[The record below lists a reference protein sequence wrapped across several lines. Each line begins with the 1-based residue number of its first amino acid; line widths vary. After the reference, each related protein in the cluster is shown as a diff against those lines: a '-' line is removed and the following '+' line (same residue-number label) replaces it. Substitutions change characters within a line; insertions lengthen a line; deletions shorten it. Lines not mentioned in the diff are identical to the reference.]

1 MSGPGG
7 HARGMTSQFA
17 QVLAPITI
25 KGVTIPNRVVRTAHG
40 TNIGQGRISDDL
52 IAYHLARA
60 RGGVG
65 LSIIEAA
72 SVHWT
77 DTGTLRLHDES
88 CIEDAARLM
97 DAVRPT
103 GMRVFAQL
111 GHLGHEGVP
120 MRAGE
125 RPWSASEV
133 PSLTNGST
141 SHAMTI
147 AEIDEVI
154 GCFAQAARWMVEG
167 GVDGIE
173 VHAAH
178 GYLLQGFLSVATNRR
193 DDRYGGSFEGRL
205 RLSVEVLAAVRA
217 AVGPDVVVG
226 IRTGAEADE
235 AGMLAEDC
243 ADVVAALSDTGLVDY
258 VNVTYGSCRAA
269 HKIIGAMHERVGYEL
284 PTSEVVTKATSLP
297 TIVTGRFRTL
307 AEADEVIRTGI
318 ADLVGM
324 TRAHIADPDLVAKT
338 RAGRAHEVRPCIACN
353 QGCVGGLSLGR
364 MACAVN
370 ADVGFERV
378 HDGAYEPV
386 VTPRRVVVVGAGPAG
401 LEAARV
407 AALRG
412 HRVVVCEADTTLGGN
427 LRWSRRFPHR
437 GAIGEIVD
445 WLAAEV
451 VRLGVE
457 VRTGARVD
465 DAALA
470 ALAPDV
476 VIAAT
481 GAVRARP
488 AGAWSSIEIAALDAP
503 PPGVADAVIVDRFG
517 SYEVLGVAERLVG
530 WGIDVTVVTPLPML
544 AVRALRE
551 LVVAPALERLAA
563 GPGRFR
569 ARTGVDPG
577 EPLPVADLVVVIEPQ
592 HRPHGLTVS
601 DGVEVH
607 VVGDA
612 HEPGHLWGAIRSG
625 NAAGR
630 AV

>member
-1 MSGPGG
+1 
-7 HARGMTSQFA
+7 
-17 QVLAPITI
+17 
-25 KGVTIPNRVVRTAHG
+25 VVRTAHG

-65 LSIIEAA
+65 LTIIEAA

-88 CIEDAARLM
+88 CVEDAARLM

-133 PSLTNGST
+133 PSLTNGGT
-141 SHAMTI
+141 SHAMTLG
-147 AEIDEVI
+147 EIDELI
-154 GCFAQAARWMVEG
+154 ACFAQAARWMVDG

-178 GYLLQGFLSVATNRR
+178 GYLLQGFLSPSTNRR
-193 DDRYGGSFEGRL
+193 TDHYGGSFENRL
-205 RLSVEVLAAVRA
+205 RLTVEVLGAVRA
-217 AVGPDVVVG
+217 AVGGDVVVG
-226 IRTGAEADE
+226 VRTGAEADE

-243 ADVVAALSDTGLVDY
+243 ADVVAALGETGLIDY
-258 VNVTYGSCRAA
+258 VNVTFGSCRAA
-269 HKIIGAMHERVGYEL
+269 HKIIGAMHEPTGYEL
-284 PTSEVVTKATSLP
+284 PTSEVVTKATTLP

-307 AEADEVIRTGI
+307 ADADEVIRTGL

-378 HDGAYEPV
+378 HEDAYEPV
-386 VTPRRVVVVGAGPAG
+386 ALPRRVLVVGAGPAG

-407 AALRG
+407 AARRG
-412 HRVVVCEADTTLGGN
+412 HRVTLCEAADSVGGN

-437 GAIGEIVD
+437 DAIGEIVD
-445 WLAAEV
+445 WLAAELD
-451 VRLGVE
+451 RLGVE
-457 VRTGARVD
+457 LHCGTAVD
-465 DAALA
+465 DAGLRD
-470 ALAPDV
+470 LDPEV
-476 VIAAT
+476 LILAT
-481 GAVRARP
+481 GAERVRP
-488 AGAWSSIEIAALDAP
+488 DGAWSSIEIAALEAA
-503 PPGVADAVIVDRFG
+503 PPGVASAVVVDRFG

-544 AVRALRE
+544 AMRALRE
-551 LVVAPALERLAA
+551 LVVAPALERLAG
-563 GPGRFR
+563 GPGRFL

-577 EPLPVADLVVVIEPQ
+577 EPLPEADLVVVIEPAA
-592 HRPHGLTVS
+592 RAHGLTAL
-601 DGVEVH
+601 DAVEVH

-612 HEPGHLWGAIRSG
+612 REPGHLWAAIRSG